1 MILDW
6 SHVSRVPGVFL
17 RNKNINIFIYRQI
30 GKNVFSQK
38 VLRLRTNAG
47 LNENLFEVQMVEIII
62 KVNWDQG
69 TTPL

>member
-6 SHVSRVPGVFL
+6 SHVCSVPGVFL
-17 RNKNINIFIYRQI
+17 RNKNINILIYRQI